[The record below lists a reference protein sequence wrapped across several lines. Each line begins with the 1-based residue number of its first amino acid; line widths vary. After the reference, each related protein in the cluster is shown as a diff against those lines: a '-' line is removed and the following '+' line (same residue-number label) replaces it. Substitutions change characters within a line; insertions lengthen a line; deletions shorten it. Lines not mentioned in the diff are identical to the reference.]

1 MDAADN
7 LRQGLRILRS
17 GALRSG
23 FTTLGIGS
31 LLVAGS
37 LGLRLTSGRVFSDD
51 TSVAALARLSQSLIM
66 LQSFHGEPSRA
77 APRLWSDRL
86 GVEPAGDLWRRYG
99 RSVWW
104 KAWSQDGEAYL
115 VLPASALPP
124 NLKGLHHYRVGA
136 LVVLASDA
144 LHRQQLE
151 RVLNA
156 DSTVQPVVQPHTLL
170 ASCLISL
177 DRAPAVFWR
186 SDAVASLSGTL
197 APLLQQ
203 GREGCVRLQLT
214 SDRLRWDGVIG
225 ERPLSASTQRVS
237 FTDRFPELVSSPASE
252 PSPSLLRIEGRRL
265 DLILGT
271 LLSRQII
278 QTPLETHYGL
288 NAQMRTRL
296 ADRPFALRLQP
307 RESGGYRAGLQVQ
320 LQLDGD
326 PQAWQSVLEA
336 VTARLQ
342 ATGFERLP
350 SIAPKAAG
358 EASSLWRR
366 RDDDDNAL
374 VGGWQWLQEG
384 NSNLLSIGFGIRP
397 ASDAFVALGGMETKT
412 ETALTVQ
419 VLPDQLKQLDL
430 LSGRW
435 PKPVERASVL
445 RFRLN
450 PLHQQPTRKPWWRM
464 NGELRLAPQP

>member
-1 MDAADN
+1 
-7 LRQGLRILRS
+7 
-17 GALRSG
+17 
-23 FTTLGIGS
+23 
-31 LLVAGS
+31 
-37 LGLRLTSGRVFSDD
+37 
-51 TSVAALARLSQSLIM
+51 M
-66 LQSFHGEPSRA
+66 LQSFQGEPSRA

-86 GVEPAGDLWRRYG
+86 GVQPAGDLWRRYG

-104 KAWSQDGEAYL
+104 KAWSQDGEVYL
-115 VLPASALPP
+115 VLPASALPS
-124 NLKGLHHYRVGA
+124 NLNAVHQHRVGA
-136 LVVLASDA
+136 LVVLGSDA

-151 RVLNA
+151 QVLKA
-156 DSTVQPVVQPHTLL
+156 DSSVQPVVQPHTLL
-170 ASCLISL
+170 ASCLVSL
-177 DRAPAVFWR
+177 DRGPAVFWR

-252 PSPSLLRIEGRRL
+252 TNPSLLRIEGRRL

-288 NAQMRTRL
+288 NTSMRTLL
-296 ADRPFALRLQP
+296 ADRPFALRLQQ
-307 RESGGYRAGLQVQ
+307 RQSGRFKAGLQVQ

-326 PQAWQSVLEA
+326 RQAWQSVLQA
-336 VTARLQ
+336 VTDRMQ

-350 SIAPKAAG
+350 SKAPTAA
-358 EASSLWRR
+358 EEDRSFWRHR
-366 RDDDDNAL
+366 GDDDQEL
-374 VGGWQWLQEG
+374 LGGWQWLREG
-384 NSNLLSIGFGIRP
+384 GSNVLSIGFGTEP
-397 ASDAFVALGGMETKT
+397 ANDAFLPLAGPEPNSD
-412 ETALTVQ
+412 LTVE
-419 VLPDQLKQLDL
+419 VLPERLKQLNL
-430 LSGRW
+430 LGGRW

-450 PLHQQPTRKPWWRM
+450 SLPNQQTPRLWWHM
-464 NGELRLAPQP
+464 NGELRLASQP

>member
-7 LRQGLRILRS
+7 LLEVCDSFDPVPEI
-17 GALRSG
+17 G
-23 FTTLGIGS
+23 FTALGIGS

-51 TSVAALARLSQSLIM
+51 TSVAALTRLSRSLIM

-77 APRLWSDRL
+77 APRLWSERL
-86 GVEPAGDLWRRYG
+86 GVEPAGDLWRYG

-124 NLKGLHHYRVGA
+124 NLKGSITTGRA
-136 LVVLASDA
+136 LVVLGSDA

-156 DSTVQPVVQPHTLL
+156 DSTVQPVVHPHTLL

-237 FTDRFPELVSSPASE
+237 FTDRFSELVSSPASE

-320 LQLDGD
+320 LQLNGD
-326 PQAWQSVLEA
+326 RQAWQSVLEA

-350 SIAPKAAG
+350 STAPKAAG
-358 EASSLWRR
+358 EASTLWSR
-366 RDDDDNAL
+366 RDDDDNVL

-419 VLPDQLKQLDL
+419 VLPAQLKQLDL

-450 PLHQQPTRKPWWRM
+450 PLQQQPTRKPWWRM